1 MPMEQARAFP
11 PIVPPAA
18 LRAGDGGMRC
28 EMRTLVVVVVV
39 DEVKW
44 LMDGLRDRRTLS
56 SPGDGRFSLT

>member
-18 LRAGDGGMRC
+18 LRAGDGWMRC
-28 EMRTLVVVVVV
+28 EMRTLVVVV

-44 LMDGLRDRRTLS
+44 LMGGLRDRRTLS